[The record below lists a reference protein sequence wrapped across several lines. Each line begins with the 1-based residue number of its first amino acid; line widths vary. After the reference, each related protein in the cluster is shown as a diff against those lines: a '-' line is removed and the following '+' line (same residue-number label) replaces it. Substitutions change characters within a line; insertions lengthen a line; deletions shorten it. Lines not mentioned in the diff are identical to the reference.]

1 MIFQMTEPERTEERE
16 RASQFMTRL
25 LPARTQRVE
34 MNRLDFVVPLF
45 LLVAVL
51 NMNQTDGVCKAVK
64 MVRYRVYIHICL
76 VTPGSTE
83 TFLDIFWI
91 FLVHW

>member
-1 MIFQMTEPERTEERE
+1 
-16 RASQFMTRL
+16 
-25 LPARTQRVE
+25 

-64 MVRYRVYIHICL
+64 MDQNGTV
-76 VTPGSTE
+76 
-83 TFLDIFWI
+83 
-91 FLVHW
+91 